1 MSNQNFENEVSP
13 LTVRLVNLVEQAE
26 EPYHHQFKPK
36 EFSKLGLKEHSVTL
50 FKTKLCSCNFI

>member
-1 MSNQNFENEVSP
+1 MFWLRMSNQNFENEVSP

-36 EFSKLGLKEHSVTL
+36 EEFQTRSKGT
-50 FKTKLCSCNFI
+50 FCNFV